1 MGLCLA
7 HLVWSSSHVASRLKS
22 RPAAAAWERADP
34 AKPMEF
40 ALPLFAVQCLANG
53 QWLVRTQMGDPILP
67 VVDVV
72 VVVGAQT
79 DIRRDPESAAA
90 EAASAQVI
98 SSMRDQVTSSGA
110 INSMIAAMSTR
121 PNRQNRSTCSRRRD
135 DFGLIGPGS
144 AAQQQDSWSR
154 RLRSPPPLGPK
165 ISLAGDRRF
174 YVATGRSANAGSTC
188 GCRATAARRPTS
200 SPARTT

>member
-1 MGLCLA
+1 M
-7 HLVWSSSHVASRLKS
+7 ASRLKS

-90 EAASAQVI
+90 EAASASGIAVI
-98 SSMRDQVTSSGA
+98 SITASRRVCTFMLLNCSCRPCGVSGA
-110 INSMIAAMSTR
+110 LKFYL
-121 PNRQNRSTCSRRRD
+121 Q
-135 DFGLIGPGS
+135 
-144 AAQQQDSWSR
+144 
-154 RLRSPPPLGPK
+154 LGPAVYAAERQGARPG
-165 ISLAGDRRF
+165 LAR
-174 YVATGRSANAGSTC
+174 ASRSRPFQGSGT
-188 GCRATAARRPTS
+188 
-200 SPARTT
+200 